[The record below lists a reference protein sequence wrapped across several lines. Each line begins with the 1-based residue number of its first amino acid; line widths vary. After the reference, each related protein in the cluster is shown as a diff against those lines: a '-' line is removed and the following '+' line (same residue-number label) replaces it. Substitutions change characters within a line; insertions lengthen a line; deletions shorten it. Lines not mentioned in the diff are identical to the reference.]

1 MDQITGKKPAQT
13 QPEVPSKEEFDE
25 QVESE
30 RLSVKTVLEQVLE
43 HADDFE
49 DALIML
55 RGKDGMIG
63 FVTNLDDFEASVT
76 FIERVKLMALIQD
89 TKHNTYN
96 PGTGDS
102 NPEGAS

>member
-1 MDQITGKKPAQT
+1 MDQITGKKSVQP
-13 QPEVPSKEEFDE
+13 QPEIPSKEEFDE
-25 QVESE
+25 QLESE
-30 RLSVKTVLEQVLE
+30 RLSVKVVLEKVLE
-43 HADDFE
+43 NADDFE
-49 DALIML
+49 DTLIML

-89 TKHNTYN
+89 AKHNTYN

-102 NPEGAS
+102 NPEGA